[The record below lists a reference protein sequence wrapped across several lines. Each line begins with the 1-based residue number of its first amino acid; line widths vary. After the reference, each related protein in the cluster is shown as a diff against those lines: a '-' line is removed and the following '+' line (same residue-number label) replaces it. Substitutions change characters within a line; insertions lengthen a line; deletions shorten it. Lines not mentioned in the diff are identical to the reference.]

1 MDIMD
6 FRERSFAKLA
16 VIADKLGC
24 DISGST
30 DDVDL
35 CMVTHCR
42 NPIGYA
48 VLSGNQWSRISEQE
62 FNKFSKPSKH
72 VYIESIDASLDPDT
86 ARLPGYRNASGS
98 DAFQALFQLPEL
110 CQKNATLLM
119 LFVLCIAAPL
129 LSILYPL
136 FGGSI
141 AAVLT
146 GLQTAPQVLQ
156 ELLWACGGPD
166 EYEDKHWVASVPH
179 IWQPHCELGALQPSD
194 DLVDYAVLE
203 ITIHKKSMTL
213 PAPVVN
219 RLVAL
224 ENSIPQAVVNTVSKS
239 YPFSVP
245 VVLGRKLAGSERT
258 IFTLDGNE
266 LLNYDEEMLQRLF
279 AQHSN
284 IQNTLRKFVVLC
296 RKNPKDFAAEIKRR
310 AARFIPS
317 KHDGRFTC
325 TSADTMVHVK
335 AKLLAVL
342 ETLLI
347 WGTQQN
353 YCIYDEAS
361 AFFRTVWGAILP
373 ETSPKPPED
382 TTAKLNPE
390 SVYTF
395 LLFFKK
401 YLHDHIAGIRK
412 EGETWDSQSVAWLRT
427 LKNQTTPLLICG
439 RRSLL
444 TAYQDWLQERDVELD
459 ISAEAALQAALTEG
473 GIPFRTGGRDTTWKY
488 KLSPADKPLPC
499 MGVALNDLLSLFKQ
513 HEISIGND
521 LGSLFSLESDDC
533 KAEADSVAEI
543 DESEENEA

>member
-1 MDIMD
+1 MYNSASEIIAIHKKNGGDIANFGAPSD
-6 FRERSFAKLA
+6 YDHLYVITQGDLTLA
-16 VIADKLGC
+16 
-24 DISGST
+24 
-30 DDVDL
+30 
-35 CMVTHCR
+35 
-42 NPIGYA
+42 YA
-48 VLSGNQWSRISEQE
+48 ARGGKCLVEIPKKE
-62 FNKFSKPSKH
+62 FNKRQKH
-72 VYIESIDASLDPDT
+72 ADIEYINVSLDSDAALLPPYCWR
-86 ARLPGYRNASGS
+86 ARDS
-98 DAFQALFQLPEL
+98 DAFRALFQLPEL

-296 RKNPKDFAAEIKRR
+296 RKNPQDFASEIERR

-427 LKNQTTPLLICG
+427 LKNQTTLLLICG

-444 TAYQDWLQERDVELD
+444 TAYKDWLQERDVELD

-543 DESEENEA
+543 DESESNGMKSSR

>member
-1 MDIMD
+1 MYNSASEIIAIHKKNGGDIANFGAPSD
-6 FRERSFAKLA
+6 YDHLYVITQGDLTLA
-16 VIADKLGC
+16 
-24 DISGST
+24 
-30 DDVDL
+30 
-35 CMVTHCR
+35 
-42 NPIGYA
+42 YA
-48 VLSGNQWSRISEQE
+48 ARGGKCLVEIPKKE
-62 FNKFSKPSKH
+62 FNKRQKH
-72 VYIESIDASLDPDT
+72 ADIEYINVSLDSDAALLPPYCWR
-86 ARLPGYRNASGS
+86 ARDS
-98 DAFQALFQLPEL
+98 DAFRALFQLPEL

-412 EGETWDSQSVAWLRT
+412 EGETWDTQSVAWLRT
-427 LKNQTTPLLICG
+427 LKNQTTLLLICG

>member
-1 MDIMD
+1 MYNSASEIIAIHKKNGGDIANFGAPSD
-6 FRERSFAKLA
+6 YDHLYVITQGDLTLA
-16 VIADKLGC
+16 
-24 DISGST
+24 
-30 DDVDL
+30 
-35 CMVTHCR
+35 
-42 NPIGYA
+42 YA
-48 VLSGNQWSRISEQE
+48 ARGGKCLVEIPKKE
-62 FNKFSKPSKH
+62 FNKRQKH
-72 VYIESIDASLDPDT
+72 ADIEYINVSLDSDAALLPPYCWR
-86 ARLPGYRNASGS
+86 ARDS
-98 DAFQALFQLPEL
+98 DAFRALFQLPEL

-119 LFVLCIAAPL
+119 LFVLCIAAPV

>member
-1 MDIMD
+1 MYNSASEIIAIHKKNGGDIANFGAPSD
-6 FRERSFAKLA
+6 YDHLYVITQGDLTLA
-16 VIADKLGC
+16 
-24 DISGST
+24 
-30 DDVDL
+30 
-35 CMVTHCR
+35 
-42 NPIGYA
+42 YA
-48 VLSGNQWSRISEQE
+48 ARGGKCLVEIPKKE
-62 FNKFSKPSKH
+62 FNKRQKH
-72 VYIESIDASLDPDT
+72 ADIEYINVSLDSDAALLPPYCWR
-86 ARLPGYRNASGS
+86 ARDS
-98 DAFQALFQLPEL
+98 DAFRALFQLPEL

-499 MGVALNDLLSLFKQ
+499 MGVALNDLLSLFEQ

>member
-6 FRERSFAKLA
+6 FHERSFAKLA

-48 VLSGNQWSRISEQE
+48 VLCGNQWSRISEQE
-62 FNKFSKPSKH
+62 FNKFSKSSKH
-72 VYIESIDASLDPDT
+72 VYIESIDVSLDPDT

-119 LFVLCIAAPL
+119 LFVLCITAPL

-141 AAVLT
+141 AVVLT
-146 GLQTAPQVLQ
+146 GIQNVS
-156 ELLWACGGPD
+156 LLRTCGGP
-166 EYEDKHWVASVPH
+166 EKWKGKHWTATVPH
-179 IWQPHCELGALQPSD
+179 SWQPHRELCAARPSD
-194 DLVDYAVLE
+194 DLADYAKLKV
-203 ITIHKKSMTL
+203 TAGKKSMTL

-296 RKNPKDFAAEIKRR
+296 RKNPKDFAAEIERR

-459 ISAEAALQAALTEG
+459 ISAEAAVQAALTEG

>member
-6 FRERSFAKLA
+6 FHERSFAKLG

-48 VLSGNQWSRISEQE
+48 VLCGNQWSRISEQE

-72 VYIESIDASLDPDT
+72 VYIESIDVSLDPDT

-119 LFVLCIAAPL
+119 LFVLCITAPL

-141 AAVLT
+141 AVVLT
-146 GLQTAPQVLQ
+146 GIQTVSQSPVLQ
-156 ELLWACGGPD
+156 ELLRTCGGP
-166 EYEDKHWVASVPH
+166 EKWKGKHWTATVPH
-179 IWQPHCELGALQPSD
+179 SWQPHRELCAARPSD
-194 DLVDYAVLE
+194 DLADYAKLKV
-203 ITIHKKSMTL
+203 TAGKKSMTL

-296 RKNPKDFAAEIKRR
+296 RKNPKDFAAEIERR

-373 ETSPKPPED
+373 ETAPKPPED

-390 SVYTF
+390 NAYTF
-395 LLFFKK
+395 LLFFKE

-427 LKNQTTPLLICG
+427 LKNQTTLLLICG
-439 RRSLL
+439 RTGLL
-444 TAYQDWLQERDVELD
+444 TAYQDWLQAKGAELD
-459 ISAEAALQAALTEG
+459 ISAEAAVQTALTKA
-473 GIPFRTGGRDTTWKY
+473 GIPFRDGGRDTTWKY
-488 KLSPADKPLPC
+488 KLDDKMVPC
-499 MGVALNDLLSLFKQ
+499 MGIALKDLLSLFEQ
-513 HEISIGND
+513 YEISIGND
-521 LGSLFSLESDDC
+521 LGSLLSLESDDC
-533 KAEADSVAEI
+533 KTEADSVAET
-543 DESEENEA
+543 NELEGNQA

>member
-1 MDIMD
+1 MYNSASEIIAIHKKNGGDIANFGAPSD
-6 FRERSFAKLA
+6 YDHLYVITQGDLTLA
-16 VIADKLGC
+16 
-24 DISGST
+24 
-30 DDVDL
+30 
-35 CMVTHCR
+35 
-42 NPIGYA
+42 YA
-48 VLSGNQWSRISEQE
+48 ARGGKCLVEIPKKE
-62 FNKFSKPSKH
+62 FNKRQKH
-72 VYIESIDASLDPDT
+72 ADIEYINVSLDSDAALLPPYCWR
-86 ARLPGYRNASGS
+86 ARDS
-98 DAFQALFQLPEL
+98 DAFRALFQLPEL

-444 TAYQDWLQERDVELD
+444 TAYQDWLQERDVKLD

>member
-1 MDIMD
+1 MYNSASEIIAIHKKNGGDIANFGAPSD
-6 FRERSFAKLA
+6 YDHLYVITQGDLTLA
-16 VIADKLGC
+16 
-24 DISGST
+24 
-30 DDVDL
+30 
-35 CMVTHCR
+35 
-42 NPIGYA
+42 YA
-48 VLSGNQWSRISEQE
+48 ARGGKCLVEIPKKE
-62 FNKFSKPSKH
+62 FNKRQKH
-72 VYIESIDASLDPDT
+72 ADIEYINVSLDSDAALLPPYCWR
-86 ARLPGYRNASGS
+86 ARDS
-98 DAFQALFQLPEL
+98 DAFRALFQLPEL

-499 MGVALNDLLSLFKQ
+499 MGVALNDLFSLFKQ

>member
-1 MDIMD
+1 MYNSASEIIAIHKKNGGDIANFGAPSD
-6 FRERSFAKLA
+6 YDHLYVITQGDLTLA
-16 VIADKLGC
+16 
-24 DISGST
+24 
-30 DDVDL
+30 
-35 CMVTHCR
+35 
-42 NPIGYA
+42 YA
-48 VLSGNQWSRISEQE
+48 ARGGKCLVEIPKKE
-62 FNKFSKPSKH
+62 FNKRQKH
-72 VYIESIDASLDPDT
+72 ADIEYINVSLDSDAALLPPYCWR
-86 ARLPGYRNASGS
+86 ARDS
-98 DAFQALFQLPEL
+98 DAFRALFQLPEL

-224 ENSIPQAVVNTVSKS
+224 ENSIPQAVVNTVSKN
-239 YPFSVP
+239 YPFSLP

-499 MGVALNDLLSLFKQ
+499 MGVALNDLLSLFEQ

>member
-1 MDIMD
+1 MYNSASEIIAIHKKNGGDIANFGAPSD
-6 FRERSFAKLA
+6 YDHLYVITQGDLTLA
-16 VIADKLGC
+16 
-24 DISGST
+24 
-30 DDVDL
+30 
-35 CMVTHCR
+35 
-42 NPIGYA
+42 YA
-48 VLSGNQWSRISEQE
+48 ARGGKCLVEIPKKE
-62 FNKFSKPSKH
+62 FNKRQKH
-72 VYIESIDASLDPDT
+72 ADIEYINVSLDSDAALLPPYCWR
-86 ARLPGYRNASGS
+86 ARDS
-98 DAFQALFQLPEL
+98 DAFRALFQLPEL

-224 ENSIPQAVVNTVSKS
+224 ENSIPQAVVNTVSKN

-284 IQNTLRKFVVLC
+284 MQNTLKKFVVHY
-296 RKNPKDFAAEIKRR
+296 RKNPKDFAAEIERR

-317 KHDGRFTC
+317 QHDGRFTC
-325 TSADTMVHVK
+325 NSADTMVHVK

>member
-1 MDIMD
+1 MYNSASEIIAIHKKNGGDIANFGAPSD
-6 FRERSFAKLA
+6 YDHLYVITQGDLTLA
-16 VIADKLGC
+16 
-24 DISGST
+24 
-30 DDVDL
+30 
-35 CMVTHCR
+35 
-42 NPIGYA
+42 YA
-48 VLSGNQWSRISEQE
+48 ARGGKCLVEIPKKE
-62 FNKFSKPSKH
+62 FNKRQKH
-72 VYIESIDASLDPDT
+72 ADIEYINVSLDSDAALLPPYCWR
-86 ARLPGYRNASGS
+86 ARDS
-98 DAFQALFQLPEL
+98 DAFRALFQLPEL

-296 RKNPKDFAAEIKRR
+296 RKNPKDFAAEIERR

-499 MGVALNDLLSLFKQ
+499 MGVALNDLLSLFEQ